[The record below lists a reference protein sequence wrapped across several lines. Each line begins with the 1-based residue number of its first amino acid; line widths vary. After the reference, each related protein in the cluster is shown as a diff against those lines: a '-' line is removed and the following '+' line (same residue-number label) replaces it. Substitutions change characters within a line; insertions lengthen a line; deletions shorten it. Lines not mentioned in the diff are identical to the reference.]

1 MRIATLGW
9 SIPGGSTH
17 YIATLGWLIASTPAL
32 GPVRFT
38 VVSDAADF
46 ASADDSARFTVASGE
61 AHFEVL

>member
-32 GPVRFT
+32 GPTRFT
-38 VVSDAADF
+38 VASDAADF
-46 ASADDSARFTVASGE
+46 AAADDSARFTGASDVVD
-61 AHFEVL
+61 FSVS